1 MQTSAW
7 STTVSNSVRM
17 SAPVGQAS
25 RQPAFVQC
33 LQTSD
38 MKTHEPSSGEST
50 VACPEVAAASTRL
63 KSPLPDDGAGASG
76 RAAGMSGRWPGVSVS
91 TKRTWRQV
99 AAPSV
104 PVWS

>member
-1 MQTSAW
+1 
-7 STTVSNSVRM
+7 M

-38 MKTHEPSSGEST
+38 MNTHEPSSGEIT
-50 VACPEVAAASTRL
+50 VDCPVAAASTRL

-91 TKRTWRQV
+91 TKRTCRHV
-99 AAPSV
+99 AAPSE